1 MNNLT
6 VRTISCVVFAAVMI
20 GGILFNSV
28 AYGALFLVI
37 MSVAMQEF
45 MTVCMEGRYVFQ
57 QKMSVFAAACF
68 FVTLLCHSVYG
79 IDLRWSCIALVPIMA
94 IPVSVVFRKE
104 HAVFENI
111 SYCYAALLYIG
122 VPLTLSQFLVFRNDG
137 TFSGTVLLSVFIL
150 VWMCDVGAYCLGSAL
165 GQRPGARKLA
175 PAISPKKSWIG
186 AAGGTVFTLATAVAV
201 YFIYGRQYLPL
212 WCWIAIAAA
221 VTTVGVYG
229 DLFESLI
236 KRHANVKDSGNVI
249 PGHGGVMDRFDDV
262 LFVMPVVAIILI
274 IQSLI

>member
-175 PAISPKKSWIG
+175 PAISPKKSWWG
-186 AAGGTVFTLATAVAV
+186 VAGGVTLGVLASYVLALV
-201 YFIYGRQYLPL
+201 GWLPFGMVHCL
-212 WCWIAIAAA
+212 AL
-221 VTTVGVYG
+221 GVLVSFAGICG
-229 DLFESLI
+229 DLVESLW
-236 KRHANVKDSGNVI
+236 KRSFGVKDSGNII
-249 PGHGGVMDRFDDV
+249 PGHGGMLDRFDSSLMAIPV
-262 LFVMPVVAIILI
+262 AFVYLTIAGLI
-274 IQSLI
+274 